1 MTEKLGSV
9 QSTKPQ
15 SRRRLKAELERINGM
30 SAAKVKPELQ
40 QWMVRRKKILAQM
53 AEKEL

>member
-1 MTEKLGSV
+1 MK
-9 QSTKPQ
+9 TKFAGNVDG
-15 SRRRLKAELERINGM
+15 LKAELERINGM

-40 QWMVRRKKILAQM
+40 QWMVRRKKILSQM

>member
-1 MTEKLGSV
+1 
-9 QSTKPQ
+9 
-15 SRRRLKAELERINGM
+15 M